1 MQIYQYSFSL
11 TATKIKYRQTIVYN
25 KIILVIKLGGLYETE
40 IFTNVIFG
48 VLLSLNVFGQNV
60 QAKYWKEYYFKPRE
74 VKVIKPVKIYKMKIA
89 YPLYKTHAVASKTL
103 RKGQKVHIRDVA
115 SYEWLVT
122 HKGWANGYFK
132 AHGKYFWQCP
142 KAKGWYK
149 LVR

>member
-48 VLLSLNVFGQNV
+48 VLLSLNVFGRNV

-89 YPLYKTHAVASKTL
+89 YPLYKTHAVASKIL

>member
-1 MQIYQYSFSL
+1 MKRKSLLMSFL
-11 TATKIKYRQTIVYN
+11 
-25 KIILVIKLGGLYETE
+25 
-40 IFTNVIFG
+40 VIFG

-74 VKVIKPVKIYKMKIA
+74 VKVIKPVKIYKMRIA

-103 RKGQKVHIRDVA
+103 RRGQKVHIRDVA